1 MSELNQPAL
10 DSLALKKVQHAAG
23 LACLAAVVVI
33 WVTSSEVIQYIF
45 DNIDFSK
52 PFFLTFYSTSLFSL
66 YLFGF
71 LLFPSWRANPRYNVH
86 IICGIAVESAE
97 INVTIVSLMCQ
108 YPKTHRLFV
117 GLEQKGILER

>member
-1 MSELNQPAL
+1 MSAVNKSAVDNVAL
-10 DSLALKKVQHAAG
+10 RKVQHAAG

-71 LLFPSWRANPRYNVH
+71 LLFPSWRSNLRCEIKANIHFELHALACEY
-86 IICGIAVESAE
+86 
-97 INVTIVSLMCQ
+97 
-108 YPKTHRLFV
+108 
-117 GLEQKGILER
+117 